1 VTIKPPS
8 GNDGHHLRPA
18 IPEQFSFTFS
28 IERPTERR
36 RSRSAER
43 NWQRFIANSVGVRTD
58 RAINPMAGNLNQILL
73 GLFPYAVPA
82 FFSLLVAIAWVIAF
96 AKLKH
101 IGALVLAFAS
111 LVGSILS
118 MASGLLW
125 IFYVKGERQLIQFM
139 GPVGFMH
146 AIVVA
151 CLMIVGAFLLAF
163 HRPAKAGMKS

>member
-1 VTIKPPS
+1 LQILLAS
-8 GNDGHHLRPA
+8 
-18 IPEQFSFTFS
+18 EQT
-28 IERPTERR
+28 
-36 RSRSAER
+36 ALL
-43 NWQRFIANSVGVRTD
+43 
-58 RAINPMAGNLNQILL
+58 NPMAGNLNQILL

-125 IFYVKGERQLIQFM
+125 IFYVKGE
-139 GPVGFMH
+139 G
-146 AIVVA
+146 
-151 CLMIVGAFLLAF
+151 
-163 HRPAKAGMKS
+163 

>member
-1 VTIKPPS
+1 VAIKPSS
-8 GNDGHHLRPA
+8 GKSGHHLRPA

-28 IERPTERR
+28 IDRRTGGAGFARLKETGKDSLQILLASEPT
-36 RSRSAER
+36 ALL
-43 NWQRFIANSVGVRTD
+43 
-58 RAINPMAGNLNQILL
+58 NPMAGNLNQILL

-118 MASGLLW
+118 VASGLLW
-125 IFYVKGERQLIQFM
+125 IFYVKGERQLIQYM

-163 HRPAKAGMKS
+163 HRPGKPT